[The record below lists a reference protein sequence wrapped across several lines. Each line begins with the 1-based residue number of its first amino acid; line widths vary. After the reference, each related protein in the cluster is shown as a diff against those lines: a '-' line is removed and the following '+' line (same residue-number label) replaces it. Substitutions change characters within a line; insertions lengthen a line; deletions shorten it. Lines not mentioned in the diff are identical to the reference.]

1 MRKTVSVCIASYN
14 GEKYIT
20 EQIESIL
27 PQLQETDEIIVSD
40 DGSSDNTREIV
51 RDLIRK
57 DGRIKLI
64 DGPCVGYASNFFNAI
79 DHASNDVVFLS
90 DQDDIWAEDKVEK
103 ILEVF
108 DKDPECT
115 TVLHKMYTFHQDI
128 SEKGEEIV
136 VKYKK
141 GFNTNVLFSS
151 YWGCCMAFKKD
162 FIKKFYPIKQPCL
175 SHDQIIGLASERNGK
190 TVFLEDKLI
199 YHRIH
204 KKNVTTAKRSIF
216 DKIGF
221 RFQMLSE
228 YEAVEDQYYEAVPL
242 KCPAFIDKLTTPK
255 FELLAEILML
265 VFIADCCT
273 FGGGRVVALGYFSF
287 RIVVFALAFIFSLP
301 FAIKDY
307 RRITRNPWIYLTMMF
322 GVAVIIWSI
331 IGFYNGNL
339 LGFIRADITR
349 YLSFALMPGFLA
361 VFKTREK
368 FDKLINVVFY
378 SSVALAIVATI
389 FHFILPLSD
398 ETMSWLKSYILD
410 SQLGGI
416 SVLPSG
422 TYRVY
427 FRSEIYTQI
436 AILLG
441 VWKVWR
447 AKDRKER
454 ILVYICLGLLVFA
467 WLVSYTRGFW
477 FGLAIS
483 VVFVL
488 LWQPRIFGECLKV
501 AVISLLVAGL
511 IVGVSAIKDGSPRVI
526 KEVYTR
532 VNITNMSIEDM
543 LSTDEVMDKDIRAEE
558 LRVKTKRAHI
568 EYIKESPIIGK
579 GLGTQLVGVRD
590 SAITEYSYMDAY
602 MKFGF
607 VGMIFFV
614 IAYFVFVPRFL
625 KNRVYSPKTN
635 VTNSF
640 YSLITLLVAGYVG
653 VVATSYSN
661 PFIVSPLGISYL
673 LIIDDAVFNIRKF
686 DRN

>member
-1 MRKTVSVCIASYN
+1 M
-14 GEKYIT
+14 
-20 EQIESIL
+20 
-27 PQLQETDEIIVSD
+27 
-40 DGSSDNTREIV
+40 
-51 RDLIRK
+51 
-57 DGRIKLI
+57 
-64 DGPCVGYASNFFNAI
+64 
-79 DHASNDVVFLS
+79 
-90 DQDDIWAEDKVEK
+90 
-103 ILEVF
+103 
-108 DKDPECT
+108 
-115 TVLHKMYTFHQDI
+115 
-128 SEKGEEIV
+128 
-136 VKYKK
+136 
-141 GFNTNVLFSS
+141 
-151 YWGCCMAFKKD
+151 
-162 FIKKFYPIKQPCL
+162 
-175 SHDQIIGLASERNGK
+175 
-190 TVFLEDKLI
+190 
-199 YHRIH
+199 
-204 KKNVTTAKRSIF
+204 
-216 DKIGF
+216 
-221 RFQMLSE
+221 
-228 YEAVEDQYYEAVPL
+228 
-242 KCPAFIDKLTTPK
+242 
-255 FELLAEILML
+255 
-265 VFIADCCT
+265 
-273 FGGGRVVALGYFSF
+273 
-287 RIVVFALAFIFSLP
+287 
-301 FAIKDY
+301 
-307 RRITRNPWIYLTMMF
+307 
-322 GVAVIIWSI
+322 
-331 IGFYNGNL
+331 
-339 LGFIRADITR
+339 
-349 YLSFALMPGFLA
+349 
-361 VFKTREK
+361 
-368 FDKLINVVFY
+368 
-378 SSVALAIVATI
+378 
-389 FHFILPLSD
+389 
-398 ETMSWLKSYILD
+398 
-410 SQLGGI
+410 
-416 SVLPSG
+416 LPSG

-488 LWQPRIFGECLKV
+488 LWQPKIFGECLKV

-543 LSTDEVMDKDIRAEE
+543 LSTDEAMGKDIRAEE
-558 LRVKTKRAHI
+558 LRAKTKRAHI